1 MCGIAGLFIKNK
13 ALEPRLGE
21 MLAKMTSML
30 CGRGPDS
37 AGFAIYGAGTD
48 AKTKLTLAGP
58 STGYDIGSVVDRLMR
73 EVLGDVPVSLRYSHA
88 VVAVDDHDVHKVATW
103 LDTHVPEV
111 NIVSTGHRLE
121 IFKEV
126 GYPDEVAKNF
136 GIAGM
141 AGTHGI
147 SHTRMAT
154 ESAVTTSGCHPFST
168 GADQCLVH
176 NGSLSNHASLRRTLK
191 RDGIKIR
198 TENDSEVAAGY
209 LTRQMRDGQTLGEAL
224 KSGLDDLDGFFTF
237 VVGTET
243 GFGVIRDPI
252 ACKPAVMAETDD
264 YVAFASEYKSLTSL
278 PAIEAAKVWEPKPAT
293 PYFWERT

>member
-1 MCGIAGLFIKNK
+1 MCGIAGLFLKNK

-21 MLAKMTSML
+21 LLAKMTSTL

-37 AGFAIYGAGTD
+37 AGFAIYGFGED

-58 STGYDIGSVVDRLMR
+58 SASYDIASVVSQLKRDASDAQIS
-73 EVLGDVPVSLRYSHA
+73 VRYSHA
-88 VVAVDDHDVHKVATW
+88 VVTIANKDVPKVEAW
-103 LDTHVPEV
+103 LETHFPEV
-111 NIVSTGHRLE
+111 DIVSAGHRLE

-126 GYPDEVAKNF
+126 GYPDDVAKSF
-136 GIAGM
+136 AISGM
-141 AGTHGI
+141 SGTHGI
-147 SHTRMAT
+147 THTRMAT
-154 ESAVTTSGCHPFST
+154 ESAVTTSGAHPFST
-168 GADQCLVH
+168 GVDQCLVH
-176 NGSLSNHASLRRTLK
+176 NGSLSNHASLRRTLR
-191 RDGIKIR
+191 RDGIKIK

-237 VVGTET
+237 VVGTES

-264 YVAFASEYKSLTSL
+264 YVAFASEYKSLTGL
-278 PAIEAAKVWEPKPAT
+278 PGIETANVWEPKPAT